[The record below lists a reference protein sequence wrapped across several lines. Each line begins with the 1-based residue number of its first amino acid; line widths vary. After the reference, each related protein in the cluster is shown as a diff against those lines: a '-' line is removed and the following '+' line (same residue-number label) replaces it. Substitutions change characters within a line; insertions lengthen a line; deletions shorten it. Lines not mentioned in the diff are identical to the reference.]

1 LTTERTG
8 GGGGGGGGGRRRAH
22 CCAGRRSSS
31 SASSRRVRAACLLRG
46 VFVFLAWRVTRDGH
60 HRPLTSHRPLK
71 PGGGAFVV
79 HDEE

>member
-1 LTTERTG
+1 
-8 GGGGGGGGGRRRAH
+8 
-22 CCAGRRSSS
+22 
-31 SASSRRVRAACLLRG
+31 VRAACLLRG